1 MEGLPSS
8 FLVQSVVSYH
18 SRIVPPQK
26 MQTLVMITVV
36 MILRIWAMYNQ
47 SKVILNTLL
56 VLLFLQISSILL
68 AVIMYITQKNES
80 GMWHVSC

>member
-18 SRIVPPQK
+18 SCIVPSQK

-36 MILRIWAMYNQ
+36 MILRIWAMYNR

-56 VLLFLQISSILL
+56 VLLFLQIFSILL
-68 AVIMYITQKNES
+68 AVIVYITQKNES
-80 GMWHVSC
+80 GM

>member
-1 MEGLPSS
+1 MDGLSSS

-18 SRIVPPQK
+18 SCIVPFQK

-36 MILRIWAMYNQ
+36 MILRIWAMYNR

-56 VLLFLQISSILL
+56 GLLFLQMVCVLL
-68 AVIMYITQKNES
+68 ATIMYTNQRSET
-80 GMWHVSC
+80 GM